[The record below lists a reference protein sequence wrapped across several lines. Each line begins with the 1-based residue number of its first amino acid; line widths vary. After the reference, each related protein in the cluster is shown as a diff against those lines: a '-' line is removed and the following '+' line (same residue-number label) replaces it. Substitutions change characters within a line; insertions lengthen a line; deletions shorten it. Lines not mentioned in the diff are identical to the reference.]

1 MNRHYEPMLMMT
13 GTRKYQG
20 LRNMKDTIL
29 IVEDE
34 SSMAKQL
41 KWGLSDTYQISMAEN
56 AADASTLLGKDKPS
70 VVLLDLGLPPY
81 PDTAEEGLRLL
92 EEILGKKP
100 HTKVIVITGNTD
112 KVNAVKA
119 VSLGA
124 YDYHTKPVDLEELRI
139 VIKRAVH
146 LSQLEQQV
154 SELQF
159 IVSSDLQFHGM
170 VATSQSMMDL
180 FEKARKVARTDYPV
194 LIQGESGTGKERL
207 ARAIHAMSDRSDEPL
222 VIIDCGSIPENLL
235 ESELFGHEK
244 GSFTGAHARQ
254 IGKVERAQRGTVVL
268 DEIGELPL
276 QLQVKLLR
284 FIQEGTIERIGGKET
299 LTIDARTLAIT
310 NVDLKRAVDERRFRE
325 DLYYRLNVVPLSM
338 PPLRERTEDIVLLA
352 KYFLDVFSREI
363 GPRFKGFSSGAIDA
377 MMKHD
382 WKGNIREMQNRI
394 KRAVVMAEGDY
405 IQAQDIELIDN
416 VPESISQTL
425 KEVRDS
431 AEISAITKAL
441 SYHNGN
447 ISKAAQDL
455 DISRPTL
462 HDLIKKH
469 GIAVPK

>member
-1 MNRHYEPMLMMT
+1 
-13 GTRKYQG
+13 
-20 LRNMKDTIL
+20 MKENIL
-29 IVEDE
+29 IIEDE

-41 KWGLSDTYQISMAEN
+41 KWGLSDTYHISIADNAVDAISILDKEN
-56 AADASTLLGKDKPS
+56 PLA
-70 VVLLDLGLPPY
+70 VLLDLGLPPY
-81 PDTAEEGLRLL
+81 PDSAEEGLRLL
-92 EEILGKKP
+92 EEILRRKP
-100 HTKVIVITGNTD
+100 QTKVIVITGNTD
-112 KVNAVKA
+112 RINAVKA

-146 LSQLEQQV
+146 LSQLEHQV
-154 SELQF
+154 LELQF
-159 IVSSDLQFHGM
+159 MVSSELQFHGM
-170 VATSQSMMDL
+170 IATSQPMMDL
-180 FEKARKVARTDYPV
+180 FEKARKVAHTDYPV

-207 ARAIHAMSDRSDEPL
+207 ARAIHAMSERSEKPL
-222 VIIDCGSIPENLL
+222 IIIDCGSIPENLL

-254 IGKVERAQRGTVVL
+254 IGKVERSQGGTVVL

-284 FIQEGTIERIGGKET
+284 FIQEGTIERVGGKET
-299 LTIDARTLAIT
+299 LSIDARMIAIT
-310 NVDLKRAVDERRFRE
+310 NVDLKKAVDERRFRE
-325 DLYYRLNVVPLSM
+325 DLYYRLNVVPLYM
-338 PPLRERTEDIVLLA
+338 PPLKERPEDIALLA

-363 GPRFKGFSSGAIDA
+363 GPRFKGFSSSAIEA
-377 MMKHD
+377 MMMHD

-405 IQAQDIELIDN
+405 IQPQDIDLGDTVQET
-416 VPESISQTL
+416 VSQTL
-425 KEVRDS
+425 KETRDS

-441 SYHNGN
+441 AFHNGN

-455 DISRPTL
+455 DVSRPTL

-469 GIAVPK
+469 GITVPK

>member
-1 MNRHYEPMLMMT
+1 
-13 GTRKYQG
+13 
-20 LRNMKDTIL
+20 MKDQIL
-29 IVEDE
+29 IIEDE

-41 KWGLSDTYQISMAEN
+41 KWGLSDTYDIFTATN
-56 AADASTLLGKDKPS
+56 AADAVHILHKESPL

-81 PDTAEEGLRLL
+81 PDSAEEGLRLL
-92 EEILGKKP
+92 EEILSKKDQ
-100 HTKVIVITGNTD
+100 TKVIVITGNTD
-112 KVNAVKA
+112 RINAVKA

-139 VIKRAVH
+139 VIKRALH
-146 LSQLEQQV
+146 LSRLEHQV

-159 IVSSDLQFHGM
+159 MVSRELQFHGM
-170 VATSQSMMDL
+170 VATSQPMMDL
-180 FEKARKVARTDYPV
+180 FERAKKVARTDYPV

-207 ARAIHAMSDRSDEPL
+207 AQAIHAMSDRSNMPL

-254 IGKVERAQRGTVVL
+254 IGKVERAHGGTLVL
-268 DEIGELPL
+268 DEISELPL

-284 FIQEGTIERIGGKET
+284 FIQEGTIERIGGKEP
-299 LTIDARTLAIT
+299 LSIDARMIAAT
-310 NVDLKRAVDERRFRE
+310 NVDLKKAVDESRFRE

-338 PPLRERTEDIVLLA
+338 PALKDRPDDIPLLA
-352 KYFLDVFSREI
+352 RYFLDSFSSEI
-363 GPRFKGFSSGAIDA
+363 GPRFKGFSPAAIDA

-405 IQAQDIELIDN
+405 IGPQDLDLKDTTAEGIT
-416 VPESISQTL
+416 QTM
-425 KEVRDS
+425 KNIRDA
-431 AEISAITKAL
+431 AEISAIRHAL
-441 SYHNGN
+441 ARNNGN
-447 ISKAAQDL
+447 ISKTAQDL
-455 DISRPTL
+455 DVSRPTL

-469 GIAVPK
+469 GVTISK

>member
-1 MNRHYEPMLMMT
+1 
-13 GTRKYQG
+13 
-20 LRNMKDTIL
+20 MKDQIL
-29 IVEDE
+29 IIEDE

-41 KWGLSDTYQISMAEN
+41 KWGLSDTYDIFTAKN
-56 AADASTLLGKDKPS
+56 AADAVHILHKESPL

-81 PDTAEEGLRLL
+81 PDSAEEGLRLL
-92 EEILGKKP
+92 EEILSKKAQ
-100 HTKVIVITGNTD
+100 TKVIVITGNTD
-112 KVNAVKA
+112 RINAVKA

-124 YDYHTKPVDLEELRI
+124 YDFHTKPVDLEELRI

-146 LSQLEQQV
+146 LSRLEQQV

-159 IVSSDLQFHGM
+159 RVSRELQFHGM
-170 VATSQSMMDL
+170 VAISQPMMDL
-180 FEKARKVARTDYPV
+180 FERAKKVARTDYPV

-207 ARAIHAMSDRSDEPL
+207 AQAIHAMSDRSEMPL

-254 IGKVERAQRGTVVL
+254 IGKVERAHGGTLVL
-268 DEIGELPL
+268 DEISELPL

-284 FIQEGTIERIGGKET
+284 FIQEGAIERIGGKEP
-299 LTIDARTLAIT
+299 LSIDARMIAAT
-310 NVDLKRAVDERRFRE
+310 NIDLKKAVDESRFRE
-325 DLYYRLNVVPLSM
+325 DLYYRLNVIPLCM
-338 PPLRERTEDIVLLA
+338 PALKDRPDDIPLLA
-352 KYFLDVFSREI
+352 RYFLDSFSTEI
-363 GPRFKGFSSGAIDA
+363 GPRFKGFSPAAIDA

-405 IQAQDIELIDN
+405 IQPQDIDLNDITAEG
-416 VPESISQTL
+416 ISQTL
-425 KEVRDS
+425 KEIRDS
-431 AEISAITKAL
+431 AEISAIRNTLARN
-441 SYHNGN
+441 NGN

-455 DISRPTL
+455 DVSRPTL

-469 GIAVPK
+469 GITISK

>member
-1 MNRHYEPMLMMT
+1 
-13 GTRKYQG
+13 
-20 LRNMKDTIL
+20 MKDQIL
-29 IVEDE
+29 IIEDE

-41 KWGLSDTYQISMAEN
+41 KWGLSDTYDIFTATN
-56 AADASTLLGKDKPS
+56 AADAVHILHKESPL

-81 PDTAEEGLRLL
+81 PDSAEEGLRLL
-92 EEILGKKP
+92 EEILSKKDQ
-100 HTKVIVITGNTD
+100 TKVIVITGNTD
-112 KVNAVKA
+112 RINAVKA

-139 VIKRAVH
+139 VIKRALH
-146 LSQLEQQV
+146 LSRLEHQV

-159 IVSSDLQFHGM
+159 MVSRELQFHGM
-170 VATSQSMMDL
+170 VATSQPMMDL
-180 FEKARKVARTDYPV
+180 FERAKKVARTDYPV

-207 ARAIHAMSDRSDEPL
+207 AQAIHAMSDRSNMPL

-254 IGKVERAQRGTVVL
+254 IGKVERAHGGTLVL
-268 DEIGELPL
+268 DEISELPL

-284 FIQEGTIERIGGKET
+284 FIQEGTIERIGGKEP
-299 LTIDARTLAIT
+299 LSIDARMIAAT
-310 NVDLKRAVDERRFRE
+310 NVDLKKAVDESRFRE

-338 PPLRERTEDIVLLA
+338 PALKDRPDDIPLLA
-352 KYFLDVFSREI
+352 RYFLDSFSSEI
-363 GPRFKGFSSGAIDA
+363 GPRFKGFSPAAIDA

-405 IQAQDIELIDN
+405 IGPQDLDLKDTTAEGIT
-416 VPESISQTL
+416 QTM
-425 KEVRDS
+425 KNIRDA
-431 AEISAITKAL
+431 AEISAIRHAL
-441 SYHNGN
+441 ARNNGN
-447 ISKAAQDL
+447 ISKTAQDL
-455 DISRPTL
+455 DVSRPTL

-469 GIAVPK
+469 GITISK

>member
-1 MNRHYEPMLMMT
+1 
-13 GTRKYQG
+13 
-20 LRNMKDTIL
+20 MKDQIL
-29 IVEDE
+29 IIEDE

-41 KWGLSDTYQISMAEN
+41 KWGLSDTYDIFTATN
-56 AADASTLLGKDKPS
+56 AADAVHILHKESPL

-81 PDTAEEGLRLL
+81 PDSAEEGLRLL
-92 EEILGKKP
+92 EEILSKKDQ
-100 HTKVIVITGNTD
+100 TKVIVITGNTD
-112 KVNAVKA
+112 RINAVKA

-139 VIKRAVH
+139 VIKRALH
-146 LSQLEQQV
+146 LSRLEHQV

-159 IVSSDLQFHGM
+159 MVSRELQFHGM
-170 VATSQSMMDL
+170 VATSQPMMDL
-180 FEKARKVARTDYPV
+180 FERAKKVARTDYPV

-207 ARAIHAMSDRSDEPL
+207 AQAIHAMSDRSDMPL

-254 IGKVERAQRGTVVL
+254 IGKVERAHGGTLVL
-268 DEIGELPL
+268 DEISELPL

-284 FIQEGTIERIGGKET
+284 FIQEGTIERIGGKEP
-299 LTIDARTLAIT
+299 LSIDARMIAAT
-310 NVDLKRAVDERRFRE
+310 NVDLKKAVDESRFRE

-338 PPLRERTEDIVLLA
+338 PALKDRPDDIPLLA
-352 KYFLDVFSREI
+352 RYFLDSFSSEI
-363 GPRFKGFSSGAIDA
+363 GPRFKGFSPAAIDA

-405 IQAQDIELIDN
+405 IGPQDLDLKDTTAEGIT
-416 VPESISQTL
+416 QTM
-425 KEVRDS
+425 KNIRDA
-431 AEISAITKAL
+431 AEISAIRHAL
-441 SYHNGN
+441 ARNNGN
-447 ISKAAQDL
+447 ISKTAQDL
-455 DISRPTL
+455 DVSRPTL

-469 GIAVPK
+469 GVTISK

>member
-1 MNRHYEPMLMMT
+1 
-13 GTRKYQG
+13 
-20 LRNMKDTIL
+20 MKDQIL
-29 IVEDE
+29 IIEDE

-41 KWGLSDTYQISMAEN
+41 KWGLSDTYDIFTASN
-56 AADASTLLGKDKPS
+56 AADAVRILNRESPL

-81 PDTAEEGLRLL
+81 PDSAEEGLRVL
-92 EEILGKKP
+92 EEILSKKAQ
-100 HTKVIVITGNTD
+100 TKVIVITGNTD
-112 KVNAVKA
+112 RINAVKA

-146 LSQLEQQV
+146 LSRLEHQV

-159 IVSSDLQFHGM
+159 MVSRELQFHGM
-170 VATSQSMMDL
+170 VATSQPMMDL
-180 FEKARKVARTDYPV
+180 FEKAKKVARTDYPV
-194 LIQGESGTGKERL
+194 LIQGESGTGKECL
-207 ARAIHAMSDRSDEPL
+207 AQAIHAMSDRSDMPL

-254 IGKVERAQRGTVVL
+254 IGKVERAHGGTLIL

-284 FIQEGTIERIGGKET
+284 FIQEGTIERIGGKEP
-299 LTIDARTLAIT
+299 LSIDARMIAAT
-310 NVDLKRAVDERRFRE
+310 NIDLKKAVDESRFRE
-325 DLYYRLNVVPLSM
+325 DLYYRLNVVPLCM
-338 PPLRERTEDIVLLA
+338 PALKDRPDDIPLLA
-352 KYFLDVFSREI
+352 RYFLDSFSPEI
-363 GPRFKGFSSGAIDA
+363 GPRFKGFSPAAIDA

-405 IQAQDIELIDN
+405 IGPQDIELNDITA
-416 VPESISQTL
+416 EGITQTM
-425 KEVRDS
+425 KIIRDS
-431 AEISAITKAL
+431 AEISAIRHAL
-441 SYHNGN
+441 ALNNGN

-455 DISRPTL
+455 DVSRPTL

-469 GIAVPK
+469 GITISK